1 MAAAKGCGVDN
12 YQLSTLNYQLVM
24 TLNKVM
30 VIGNLTRD
38 PETRSTPGGV
48 TVCTFGVATNR
59 VWTDPQGQRQEEVE
73 FHNIVAFGKLAEI
86 CAQYLGKGRKVY
98 VEGRLKTREWQ
109 AQDGAKR
116 IRTEIITENMIML
129 DRAPGGGG
137 SPGFRQQQPAAP
149 PLAAEAVPVT
159 PVHDFAKDEIKV
171 EEIPFLYRTEERR
184 TKERRMRSVRWFSVP
199 SSSVLRFSLC
209 NYIVSVKPRSPS
221 SGTASSVCT
230 M

>member
-1 MAAAKGCGVDN
+1 
-12 YQLSTLNYQLVM
+12 M

-59 VWTDPQGQRQEEVE
+59 VWTDQQGQRQEEVE

-86 CAQYLGKGRKVY
+86 CGQYLGKGRKVY
-98 VEGRLKTREWQ
+98 VEGRLKTRDWQ

-116 IRTEIITENMIML
+116 TRTEIVAENMIML

-137 SPGFRQQQPAAP
+137 GQPFSRQPAVP
-149 PLAAEAVPVT
+149 PIAVAEAVPVIVEA
-159 PVHDFAKDEIKV
+159 PMREEIKV
-171 EEIPFLYRTEERR
+171 EEIPF
-184 TKERRMRSVRWFSVP
+184 
-199 SSSVLRFSLC
+199 
-209 NYIVSVKPRSPS
+209 
-221 SGTASSVCT
+221 
-230 M
+230 